1 MQTRN
6 NIQVP
11 FTIILADD
19 DEDDRLLA
27 QDAMEAAGATYQCH
41 TVCDGQELLDY
52 LRCTGKYKDKPV
64 SNRPS
69 VILLDL
75 NMPILD
81 GRETLRLLKE
91 DPGFSNIPV
100 VVLSTSAADE
110 DISEGYGLGAASYM
124 VKPNDFSTLVEMM
137 KCFNKYWFDYAS
149 IPHLI
154 SNTPPN
160 N

>member
-6 NIQVP
+6 NIQAP

-27 QDAMEAAGATYQCH
+27 QDAMEAAGASYQCH

-52 LRCTGKYKDKPV
+52 LRSAGKYKDKPV
-64 SNRPS
+64 NDLPS

-91 DPGFSNIPV
+91 DPELSNIPV
-100 VVLSTSAADE
+100 VILSTSAAEE
-110 DISEGYGLGAASYM
+110 DINEGYALGAASYM

-137 KCFNKYWFDYAS
+137 KCFNQYWFGYAS
-149 IPHLI
+149 IPHLT
-154 SNTPPN
+154 SNTLASN
-160 N
+160 

>member
-1 MQTRN
+1 MHTRN

-27 QDAMEAAGATYQCH
+27 QDAMEAAGATYECH

-52 LRCTGKYKDKPV
+52 LRCAGKYKDKPV
-64 SNRPS
+64 NSLPS

-81 GRETLRLLKE
+81 GRETLRRLK
-91 DPGFSNIPV
+91 DDAQLSNIPV
-100 VVLSTSAADE
+100 VILSTSTAEE
-110 DISEGYGLGAASYM
+110 DITEGYGLGAASYM
-124 VKPNDFSTLVEMM
+124 VKPNDFSTLVDMM

-149 IPHLI
+149 IPHLT
-154 SNTPPN
+154 SNAQQDN
-160 N
+160 

>member
-1 MQTRN
+1 MNTRN
-6 NIQVP
+6 AVSAP

-52 LRCTGKYKDKPV
+52 LRCEGKYKTSVVRDM
-64 SNRPS
+64 PS

-81 GRETLRLLKE
+81 GRETLKLLKE
-91 DPGFSNIPV
+91 DPILSNIPV
-100 VVLSTSAADE
+100 VILSTSGEEE
-110 DISEGYGLGAASYM
+110 DISEGYSLGASSYM
-124 VKPNDFSTLVEMM
+124 VKPTDFSTLVDMM
-137 KCFNKYWFDYAS
+137 KCFNQYWFDCAS
-149 IPHLI
+149 IPHLTN
-154 SNTPPN
+154 SAGVE
-160 N
+160 

>member
-1 MQTRN
+1 MQSRN
-6 NIQVP
+6 NIKVP

-27 QDAMEAAGATYQCH
+27 QDAMEAAGATYRCYA
-41 TVCDGQELLDY
+41 VCDGQELLDY
-52 LRCTGKYKDKPV
+52 LRRTGKYKDEPV

-91 DPGFSNIPV
+91 DPEFSNIPV
-100 VVLSTSAADE
+100 VILSTSAADE
-110 DISEGYGLGAASYM
+110 DISEGYSLGAASYM
-124 VKPNDFSTLVEMM
+124 VKPSDFSTLVEMM
-137 KCFNKYWFDYAS
+137 KCFNKYWFEYAS
-149 IPHLI
+149 IPHLTN
-154 SNTPPN
+154 NTRPN